1 MEGRETLA
9 MKTLLTGITMI
20 ATALLGGE
28 LATDPDDP
36 AAEPTANSIS
46 DLSSYES
53 GVVGGPH
60 DFSDP
65 LRGMQD
71 ACRACHVPH
80 VQEFRPTTQPADGQ
94 VAYEMFRIG
103 GQRRV
108 FEPDRYTPGPTSLI
122 CLGCHD
128 GTVATSTIGGAHS
141 MLAGVREGF
150 AMPDGFV
157 WRDHPIG
164 IPYSRERREYRPES
178 FVLKEGIRLPEGRV
192 ECISCHDPHN
202 AHGHAKMLSV
212 SNKRS
217 ALCLTCHIK

>member
-1 MEGRETLA
+1 MKSIGLA
-9 MKTLLTGITMI
+9 
-20 ATALLGGE
+20 ALMLVVVVPGGE
-28 LATDPDDP
+28 LTDTPETSAP
-36 AAEPTANSIS
+36 SRASEMASFR
-46 DLSSYES
+46 S

-65 LRGMQD
+65 ARGMQD

-80 VQEFRPTTQPADGQ
+80 VQEFRPTTQPAGE
-94 VAYEMFRIG
+94 VAYEMYRIG

-108 FEPDRYTPGPTSLI
+108 FEPDRYTPGPTSLV

-150 AMPDGFV
+150 DMPDGFV

-164 IPYSRERREYRPES
+164 IPYSRDRREYRPES
-178 FVLKEGIRLPEGRV
+178 YVIQQGIRLPEGRL
-192 ECISCHDPHN
+192 ECVSCHEPHN
-202 AHGHAKMLSV
+202 AHGHAKMLTV

>member
-1 MEGRETLA
+1 
-9 MKTLLTGITMI
+9 MKPLLTSIAMI
-20 ATALLGGE
+20 AAALLGGE
-28 LATDPDDP
+28 LVTEPDRSP
-36 AAEPTANSIS
+36 APLSVGVTSE
-46 DLSSYES
+46 LSSYAS

-65 LRGMQD
+65 QRGIED

-80 VQEFRPTTQPADGQ
+80 VQEFRPTTQPADGRI
-94 VAYEMFRIG
+94 AYEMYRIG
-103 GQRRV
+103 GQRRI
-108 FEPDRYTPGPTSLI
+108 FEPDRYTPGPTSLV

-164 IPYSRERREYRPES
+164 IPYSQNRREYRPEAH
-178 FVLKEGIRLPEGRV
+178 VLKAGIRLPEGRI
-192 ECISCHDPHN
+192 ECISCHEPHN
-202 AHGHAKMLSV
+202 AHGHGKMLSK